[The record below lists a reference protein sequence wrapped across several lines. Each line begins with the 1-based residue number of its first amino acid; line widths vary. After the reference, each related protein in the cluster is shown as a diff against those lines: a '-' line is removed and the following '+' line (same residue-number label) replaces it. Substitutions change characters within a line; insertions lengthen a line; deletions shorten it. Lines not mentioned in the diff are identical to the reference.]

1 MVINNLAAH
10 VLGGF
15 FSNFSPLQRFCCFCN
30 CSQESLKA
38 NLPSLSFSP
47 RTSEAYDNNALNI
60 YVDKAL
66 LSVYGID
73 ENSSLNCLQDYYVI
87 NGVSQDITNNM
98 LEACNFTK
106 IKIPPSV
113 FFTFFS
119 RNAPHIW
126 RFCRWFLTITSKSL
140 HTIGSFD
147 TWNSECRNKLLQ
159 LFCYWP
165 Y

>member
-30 CSQESLKA
+30 CSQENLKA

-47 RTSEAYDNNALNI
+47 RTSEAYGNNALNI

-119 RNAPHIW
+119 RNAPHI
-126 RFCRWFLTITSKSL
+126 
-140 HTIGSFD
+140 
-147 TWNSECRNKLLQ
+147 
-159 LFCYWP
+159 
-165 Y
+165 